1 MAIHSSLN
9 ATDKGYSTKAHLSL
23 SPSFIPLRRCHTGTL
38 KLKVSL
44 LFLSTGQN
52 NPSPVIQCF
61 HRELQII
68 FRVLQ
73 FSRFK
78 HFHRDATYL
87 PCFNPFLDFGCAL
100 QELLL
105 QNRQQAD
112 LKRTGNPDAN
122 TDLLVGG
129 DTDQPPFLNVK
140 IRPPR

>member
-1 MAIHSSLN
+1 MLSEYLFTLQIKIIVTHRPLSFCWLAQKNSYNIISGTKTSGLSVAIQSSLN

-87 PCFNPFLDFGCAL
+87 PCFNPSLDFGCA
-100 QELLL
+100 
-105 QNRQQAD
+105 
-112 LKRTGNPDAN
+112 
-122 TDLLVGG
+122 
-129 DTDQPPFLNVK
+129 
-140 IRPPR
+140 